1 MAKTRSVLKIIDRIT
16 GDNPELQGMIAE
28 ETIDAQAARIIYEVR
43 ARAGPTQQQL
53 AGVNL

>member
-1 MAKTRSVLKIIDRIT
+1 MAKTRSALKIIDRIT

-43 ARAGPTQQQL
+43 ARAGLTQQQL